1 MGVLKTRRW
10 LPSGTKDKEDLQS
23 ISTERTWAPSLAS
36 KAAKG
41 RPTTSELI
49 LARSGDIRADLPV
62 DHCDDLSACSVTV
75 FEHLVVDSNV
85 LQDLDDGKRCA
96 REDRLDGTGWRRV
109 ECAGWVGFCGEGLGD
124 V

>member
-1 MGVLKTRRW
+1 MR
-10 LPSGTKDKEDLQS
+10 DIQS
-23 ISTERTWAPSLAS
+23 ISTDRTWAPSLAS
-36 KAAKG
+36 KAARG

-49 LARSGDIRADLPV
+49 LARFGDVWANLPV

-85 LQDLDDGKRCA
+85 LQDLEDGKRCA
-96 REDRLDGTGWRRV
+96 REDRLDSTGWRRV
-109 ECAGWVGFCGEGLGD
+109 ERAGGIGFCREGLGD

>member
-1 MGVLKTRRW
+1 MR
-10 LPSGTKDKEDLQS
+10 DIQS
-23 ISTERTWAPSLAS
+23 ISTDRTWAPSLAS

-49 LARSGDIRADLPV
+49 LARTGDTLVDLPV
-62 DHCDDLSACSVTV
+62 DHCDNLSACSVTV
-75 FEHLVVDSNV
+75 FKHLVVDSDV
-85 LQDLDDGKRCA
+85 LQDLDDGKGCA

-109 ECAGWVGFCGEGLGD
+109 ERAGWVGFCRKGLGD